1 MRTGIPQGS
10 PLSSI
15 LYLFY
20 NADLLEIC
28 ERPGT
33 NTSAIGF
40 VDDANILAYGKST
53 EENCKTLESIH
64 RQCEKWASRHGSLF
78 APTKY
83 ELIHLSRNPKRFNM
97 AASINIASTEIEPKT
112 DIRVLGLQIDTKLK
126 WGPHVR
132 KTQKKMVKQ
141 SMALTKIST
150 STWGATFT
158 KARQVYSA
166 VVRPVMTY
174 GSTVWHMPKE
184 VKKSKTSTSKLSV
197 MQNNCL
203 RTIAGAFK
211 ATPIPVLEAETY
223 IAPIDVHLDTLQ
235 AQARHRLRAGGQ
247 SKVISSACSKIV
259 NKLQG
264 KAGRKRLQKPTPG
277 ELKHTWAKNLLIDA
291 KIVQPPKAH
300 PPWSDPS
307 PAHLREVSVAALA
320 RQKQMQTIKAR
331 QLKVWNDS
339 WSAYQNRVTEPSIAQ
354 SVPLSKKRLKIHTL
368 LKKAESAL
376 TTQIRTGKIGL
387 ADFLYQRRVPAV
399 TSPACPCGWH
409 RQTPEHV
416 IMFCRLIDNREQ
428 MFCAAGTNNYQQ
440 LTETSKTLK
449 ILTAWLMKTGL
460 LTQFSLAST
469 LLYN

>member
-1 MRTGIPQGS
+1 MDVAGAFDTVSHQRPTHNLRKRKIPKWITDWLNSFLGDRSTTLAINRKVTGRFAVRTGIPQGS

-28 ERPGT
+28 DRPGK

-53 EENCKTLESIH
+53 DENCKTLEAIH
-64 RQCEKWASRHGSLF
+64 RQCETWASRHGSVF

-97 AASINIASTEIEPKT
+97 TASINIASTEIEPKT

-132 KTQKKMVKQ
+132 KTQEKMVKQ
-141 SMALTKIST
+141 SMALAKIST
-150 STWGATFT
+150 STWGATFA

-166 VVRPVMTY
+166 VVRPAMTY

-203 RTIAGAFK
+203 RTIAVAFK
-211 ATPIPVLEAETY
+211 ATPISVLEAETF
-223 IAPIDVHLDTLQ
+223 IAPIDTHLDMLQ

-247 SKVISSACSKIV
+247 LKIISSACNKIAD
-259 NKLQG
+259 KLRG

-277 ELKHTWAKNLLIDA
+277 ELKHIWAKSLLIDS
-291 KIVQPPKAH
+291 KIVQAPKAH
-300 PPWSDPS
+300 PPWFEVY
-307 PAHLREVSVAALA
+307 PAWHREATVAATA
-320 RQKQMQTIKAR
+320 RHKQMQTIKAR
-331 QLKVWNDS
+331 QMKVWNDS
-339 WSAYQNRVTEPSIAQ
+339 WCAYQNRVIEP
-354 SVPLSKKRLKIHTL
+354 P
-368 LKKAESAL
+368 
-376 TTQIRTGKIGL
+376 
-387 ADFLYQRRVPAV
+387 
-399 TSPACPCGWH
+399 
-409 RQTPEHV
+409 
-416 IMFCRLIDNREQ
+416 
-428 MFCAAGTNNYQQ
+428 
-440 LTETSKTLK
+440 
-449 ILTAWLMKTGL
+449 
-460 LTQFSLAST
+460 
-469 LLYN
+469 

>member
-1 MRTGIPQGS
+1 
-10 PLSSI
+10 
-15 LYLFY
+15 
-20 NADLLEIC
+20 
-28 ERPGT
+28 
-33 NTSAIGF
+33 
-40 VDDANILAYGKST
+40 
-53 EENCKTLESIH
+53 
-64 RQCEKWASRHGSLF
+64 
-78 APTKY
+78 
-83 ELIHLSRNPKRFNM
+83 
-97 AASINIASTEIEPKT
+97 
-112 DIRVLGLQIDTKLK
+112 
-126 WGPHVR
+126 
-132 KTQKKMVKQ
+132 
-141 SMALTKIST
+141 
-150 STWGATFT
+150 
-158 KARQVYSA
+158 
-166 VVRPVMTY
+166 
-174 GSTVWHMPKE
+174 MPKE

-203 RTIAGAFK
+203 RTITGAFK
-211 ATPIPVLEAETY
+211 ATPIPVLDAETY
-223 IAPIDVHLDTLQ
+223 IAPVDVHLDTLQ
-235 AQARHRLRAGGQ
+235 AQARYRLRAGGQ
-247 SKVISSACSKIV
+247 SKVISSACSKTV
-259 NKLQG
+259 NKLRG
-264 KAGRKRLQKPTPG
+264 KAGRKRLQKSTPG

-339 WSAYQNRVTEPSIAQ
+339 RSAYQNRVTEPSIAQ

-409 RQTPEHV
+409 RQSPEHV
-416 IMFCRLIDNREQ
+416 VMFCRLIDNREQ

-440 LTETSKTLK
+440 LTETYKTLK
-449 ILTAWLMKTGL
+449 ILTTWLMKTGL